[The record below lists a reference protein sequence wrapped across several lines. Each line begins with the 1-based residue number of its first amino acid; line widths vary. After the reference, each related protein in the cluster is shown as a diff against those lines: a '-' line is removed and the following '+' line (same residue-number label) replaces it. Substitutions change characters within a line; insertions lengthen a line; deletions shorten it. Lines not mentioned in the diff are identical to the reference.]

1 MRGRRGGYGQCG
13 GISLTHIC
21 LAPLIEAPITI
32 SHCGFQCRS
41 TSHSPRGS
49 PPARSSSVRRGGEC
63 WVREADH
70 QGRQTTIRER
80 GCEALLFL
88 ADAKGHPHAALK
100 GEHRTVDTPRVLP
113 LRSSL
118 RSFNAKRTLWNHELF
133 TAPWCTCMLRL
144 QLHELVTA
152 TLASIECP

>member
-1 MRGRRGGYGQCG
+1 MRAHRAGDRQCAG
-13 GISLTHIC
+13 MSLTHIC
-21 LAPLIEAPITI
+21 LAPLIEATVSI
-32 SHCGFQCRS
+32 SHCEFQCRS

-63 WVREADH
+63 WVSEADH

-80 GCEALLFL
+80 GCEALLFV
-88 ADAKGHPHAALK
+88 ADAKGHPRTALK
-100 GEHRTVDTPRVLP
+100 GEHRTVGTPRVLP

-133 TAPWCTCMLRL
+133 TAPRCTLCKPSKAAV
-144 QLHELVTA
+144 QKA
-152 TLASIECP
+152 ANPGP